1 MEGIHKPSEQM
12 KMEGSSMNL
21 TSLLTDNI
29 TEILIK
35 IVKFTRTRQK
45 ILIQN
50 IINIQNPGF
59 IPKELEVDE
68 FSDVLNYAIDEH
80 VRNKRLV
87 LRDTKNIKFGTRGS
101 IDIKPVVD
109 EYGIKLLEE
118 NREEY
123 IERQVHKL
131 WENALNQK
139 LAAELLKQKQGT
151 IPIDC

>member
-1 MEGIHKPSEQM
+1 M